1 MARAQVVANESGPGL
16 VRSGVGYEVPDAIQP
31 VDARGMTQQRE
42 VTNEDG
48 VQAWLYDVS
57 GDDAPTRISDL
68 DPTGISDEQILWVDA
83 NVREV
88 DAASVLKVLGIQG
101 QVDALDTGPTRPN
114 LVAHEG
120 FVQISILSAREDLAD
135 FTPVMLHCLVG
146 NNWIATLHDGDLNLV
161 EEFNEPLARD
171 TRLGELDSSS
181 FLALVFDW
189 HLNGYFREI
198 EAVQD
203 GIDRVDELLLR
214 PGPKPQLLDRLFHL
228 RRRVTR
234 LRRALSPH
242 RDVFGPLSNP
252 NSELLPSP
260 SAAPD
265 FLRLLQRLEH
275 ALEEV
280 NTTREM
286 IAVSFDIHMTEIAQN
301 TNDIMKRLTLAS
313 VLLLPAVLLAGIM
326 GMNFKVALFEDPS
339 MFWVTI
345 TLMGFLAFCTLVYAR
360 FRKWL

>member
-1 MARAQVVANESGPGL
+1 MTREKQVTDENGL
-16 VRSGVGYEVPDAIQP
+16 
-31 VDARGMTQQRE
+31 
-42 VTNEDG
+42 
-48 VQAWLYDVS
+48 QAWLYDVS

-68 DPTGISDEQILWVDA
+68 DPTRINDGQILWIDA
-83 NVREV
+83 NIKEA
-88 DAASVLKVLGIQG
+88 DAASVLKVLGIEG
-101 QVDALDTGPTRPN
+101 QLDLDTVTMRPG

-120 FVQISILSAREDLAD
+120 FVQISILSAREDLVD
-135 FTPVMLHCLVG
+135 SVPVMLHCLVG
-146 NNWIATLHDGDLNLV
+146 NNWIATLHDGELNLV
-161 EEFNEPLARD
+161 DEFNEPLARD
-171 TRLGELDSSS
+171 TRLGELTSSS

-198 EAVQD
+198 EAVQE

-214 PGPKPQLLDRLFHL
+214 PGPKPQLIDRLFHL

-234 LRRALSPH
+234 LRKALSPH
-242 RDVFGPLSNP
+242 RDVFVPLSNP

-260 SAAPD
+260 AAAPD
-265 FLRLLQRLEH
+265 FRRLLQRLEH

-326 GMNFKVALFEDPS
+326 GMNFKIEFFADPS

-345 TLMGFLAFCTLVYAR
+345 FAMAFLAVCTLVYAR
-360 FRKWL
+360 YRKWL

>member
-1 MARAQVVANESGPGL
+1 LADFGD
-16 VRSGVGYEVPDAIQP
+16 GYQGPDAFQP
-31 VDARGMTQQRE
+31 GVHRAMTQE
-42 VTNEDG
+42 ELVTDENG
-48 VQAWLYDVS
+48 IQAWLYDVS

-68 DPTGISDEQILWVDA
+68 DPSGISDEQILWIDA
-83 NVREV
+83 NVKEL
-88 DAASVLKVLGIQG
+88 DAASVLKMLGIEG
-101 QVDALDTGPTRPN
+101 QIETLDMGQTRPS
-114 LVAHEG
+114 LIAHEG

-146 NNWIATLHDGDLNLV
+146 NNWVATLHDGELNLV

-171 TRLGELDSSS
+171 TRLGELNSSS

-189 HLNGYFREI
+189 HLNGYFREL

-214 PGPKPQLLDRLFHL
+214 PGPKPELLDRLFQL

-242 RDVFGPLSNP
+242 RDVFTPLSNP
-252 NSELLPSP
+252 KAELLPSP
-260 SAAPD
+260 EAAPD

-280 NTTREM
+280 STTREM
-286 IAVSFDIHMTEIAQN
+286 IAVSFDIHMTEIAQD

-326 GMNFKVALFEDPS
+326 GMNFKVGLFEDPS
-339 MFWVTI
+339 MFWVTVF
-345 TLMGFLAFCTLVYAR
+345 LMGFLAVCTLIYAR